1 MNAQFALEPS
11 LPWKPSSAVEAQSTV
26 DSRSTVEA
34 NTTVEAH
41 GFSRGNK
48 ARHQY
53 GL

>member
-1 MNAQFALEPS
+1 MDFRSTA
-11 LPWKPSSAVEAQSTV
+11 EAQSTGE
-26 DSRSTVEA
+26 SRSTVEA
-34 NTTVEAH
+34 NPTVEAH